1 MLLMSTTAKTMRL
14 FSVGMVYLMILPSL
28 VLAQER
34 PVESEPKL
42 KIVVLDGEGS
52 TNNIRAKTLR
62 EPVVLINDEKS
73 RPVVN
78 ALVLFTLPDSGPSGS
93 FPNGGKKILVYTNTQ
108 GRAKAKGLRPNNIP
122 GEFQILVNASFQ
134 GLAATAT
141 INQANV
147 LPTAEASRG
156 PSKKL
161 ITILAIVGGATA
173 AGFAVAASGN
183 GGPAPPSS
191 PPTPSTSIVA
201 GTPTFEP
208 PQ

>member
-1 MLLMSTTAKTMRL
+1 MLLMNSTTRAML
-14 FSVGMVYLMILPSL
+14 FLSIVMAYATILPCPI
-28 VLAQER
+28 LAQQGQ
-34 PVESEPKL
+34 VESEPKL
-42 KIVVLDGEGS
+42 RIVVLDGEGS
-52 TNNIRAKTLR
+52 INDVRAKTLR

-73 RPVVN
+73 RPVIN
-78 ALVLFTLPDSGPSGS
+78 ALVLFTLPDNGPSGN
-93 FPNGGKKILVYTNTQ
+93 FPNGGKRILVYTNGQ
-108 GRAKAKGLRPNNIP
+108 GRAKAKGLRPNSVP

-134 GLAATAT
+134 GSAATAT

-147 LPTAEASRG
+147 LPAAEVSRG

-183 GGPAPPSS
+183 GGPAPASS
-191 PPTPSTSIVA
+191 PPTPATSIVA